1 MLVIGAAAEGEK
13 LTEMLSF
20 HFLEEQRG
28 SDFLGEKKRLTL
40 ASSLQLLLFNHY
52 IKLIGAG
59 KILTIS
65 VILPLLPERAD
76 NAHQSQSPSTM
87 ASHNQKTSRSAWSVL
102 GPRFVRLQAL
112 T

>member
-52 IKLIGAG
+52 SKLIGAG
-59 KILTIS
+59 KGSNCQTYL
-65 VILPLLPERAD
+65 
-76 NAHQSQSPSTM
+76 
-87 ASHNQKTSRSAWSVL
+87 
-102 GPRFVRLQAL
+102 AL
-112 T
+112 AA